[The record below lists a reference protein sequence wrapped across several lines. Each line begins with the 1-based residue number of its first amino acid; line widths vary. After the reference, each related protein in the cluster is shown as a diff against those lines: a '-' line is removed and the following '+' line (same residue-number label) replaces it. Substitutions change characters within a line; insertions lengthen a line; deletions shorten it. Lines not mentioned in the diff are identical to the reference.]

1 MIKGITATSPFL
13 QVTGGDSG
21 GLYYNTSAMS
31 AGMVRYY
38 NNNLEVY
45 DGHNWMQIANQYAT
59 VSLTQNAVDAINWA
73 SKQMFE
79 DRELEQLSKDH
90 PSVAAALENVRK
102 AQEQLKVTIILSK
115 DESTTS

>member
-13 QVTGGDSG
+13 QVHNGDPNP
-21 GLYYNTSAMS
+21 LYYNTSNMS

-38 NNNLEVY
+38 NNEFQVY
-45 DGHNWMQIANQYAT
+45 DGQTWLSVPNQFT
-59 VSLTQNAVDAINWA
+59 SVSLTQSAVDAINWA

-102 AQEQLKVTIILSK
+102 AQEQLKITIILSK